1 MKKLL
6 LSLFILPIQLFSQNV
21 GIGTATPTNGKLIVS
36 GSTALTQLLIGPTGS
51 ANVSIDV
58 LYPMIGF
65 NNYYNSGYKAWNTG
79 YSGKIVFEDGSGSL
93 LFQNSSASFATD
105 AAISI
110 TTALVINK
118 NQLVGI
124 GDIVPA
130 YKLDV
135 ADRMRLRTGVL
146 NNITTTPGIW
156 YDDYRTGT
164 IRSFAGM
171 QDSIRWGVYGGGT
184 GGVGWMS
191 NFNAKSGNVNFGN
204 TTNDTYRLT
213 LSGKDYALGFY
224 NEAGNYFGNVTSNA
238 TNDLQIESSY
248 GSAFLGGF
256 PATNILLNP
265 PSSYLFS
272 FPGNVGVNTST
283 PNASLHVG
291 GDVYIGTSAG
301 TPATG
306 YKLSVKGKII
316 CEEAKVQLSASWP
329 DYVFADNYQLMSL
342 DNFEK
347 NIKALKHLPNIPA
360 AKEMEANGIEL
371 GDMNRRLLE
380 KVEELSLYIIQLNNR
395 LKTLEKVAN
404 Q

>member
-1 MKKLL
+1 MVNWFRSSKVISNFSQPFVAGDTLPLL
-6 LSLFILPIQLFSQNV
+6 RSAITLFSR
-21 GIGTATPTNGKLIVS
+21 
-36 GSTALTQLLIGPTGS
+36 
-51 ANVSIDV
+51 
-58 LYPMIGF
+58 
-65 NNYYNSGYKAWNTG
+65 
-79 YSGKIVFEDGSGSL
+79 
-93 LFQNSSASFATD
+93 
-105 AAISI
+105 
-110 TTALVINK
+110 INK
-118 NQLVGI
+118 
-124 GDIVPA
+124 
-130 YKLDV
+130 V
-135 ADRMRLRTGVL
+135 AT
-146 NNITTTPGIW
+146 
-156 YDDYRTGT
+156 
-164 IRSFAGM
+164 F
-171 QDSIRWGVYGGGT
+171 
-184 GGVGWMS
+184 
-191 NFNAKSGNVNFGN
+191 
-204 TTNDTYRLT
+204 
-213 LSGKDYALGFY
+213 
-224 NEAGNYFGNVTSNA
+224 
-238 TNDLQIESSY
+238 SS
-248 GSAFLGGF
+248 S
-256 PATNILLNP
+256 
-265 PSSYLFS
+265 LFS

-404 Q
+404 